1 MIERQELYCHDC
13 GNYVQFD
20 LDMSLNGNHVLHCPK
35 CNHHKKKLSI
45 NPEKNQ
51 FQCWVCSWGG
61 KSVYWAVRTRPQGAG
76 ERLLWVALAKR
87 ICYRIHRIFCKFI

>member
-35 CNHHKKKLSI
+35 CNHEHCRVI
-45 NPEKNQ
+45 KNGVITSER
-51 FQCWVCSWGG
+51 WDSRNGPTIPISTSATSWTVMSTYSTSSG
-61 KSVYWAVRTRPQGAG
+61 STIMYDSWLNTTSTM
-76 ERLLWVALAKR
+76 
-87 ICYRIHRIFCKFI
+87 